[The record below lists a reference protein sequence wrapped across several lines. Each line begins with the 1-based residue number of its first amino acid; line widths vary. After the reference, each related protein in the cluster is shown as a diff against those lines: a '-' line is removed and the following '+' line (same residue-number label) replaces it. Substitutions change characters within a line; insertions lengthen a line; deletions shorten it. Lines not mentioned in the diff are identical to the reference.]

1 MTTLSGMRRGA
12 YTRQPAVLSQQPSS
26 GAKKRPSLLFFLSFF
41 LPFHVFSLLSFFV
54 LMEYV
59 SGELCI

>member
-26 GAKKRPSLLFFLSFF
+26 GAKKRPSLLFFLSF
-41 LPFHVFSLLSFFV
+41 HVFSLLSFFV